1 MKLIIIEKN
10 KARLN
15 LFIDW
20 LINVIGYSIIL
31 VLVSLIFKKTVQ
43 FDLSYYGI
51 WILVTSIIVYLLNK
65 TVKPII
71 VWLTLPIT
79 GITMGLFYPFI
90 NVIILYITDFI
101 LLDHFNMDGILM
113 ALVVAVFIS
122 IMNILMDINLKLL
135 KVYFVLTLINT

>member
-20 LINVIGYSIIL
+20 IINVIGYSIIL

-113 ALVVAVFIS
+113 AVVVAVFIS
-122 IMNILMDINLKLL
+122 IMNILMDKLIL
-135 KVYFVLTLINT
+135 EPFIKKGRK

>member
-51 WILVTSIIVYLLNK
+51 WIFITSIIIYLLNK
-65 TVKPII
+65 TVKPIT

-122 IMNILMDINLKLL
+122 IMNILMDKLIL
-135 KVYFVLTLINT
+135 EPFIKKGRK

>member
-10 KARLN
+10 RARLN

-20 LINVIGYSIIL
+20 LINVVGYSLIL

-43 FDLSYYGI
+43 FDLSYYGLWVFI
-51 WILVTSIIVYLLNK
+51 TSVIVYLLNK

-79 GITMGLFYPFI
+79 GLTMGLFYPFT

-101 LLDHFNMDGILM
+101 LMEHFNMDGILM
-113 ALVVAVFIS
+113 AVIVALFIS
-122 IMNILMDINLKLL
+122 LMNILMEKLIL
-135 KVYFVLTLINT
+135 EPFIKKGRK

>member
-122 IMNILMDINLKLL
+122 IMNILMDKLIL
-135 KVYFVLTLINT
+135 EPFIKKGRK

>member
-51 WILVTSIIVYLLNK
+51 WIFITSIIIYLLNK

-122 IMNILMDINLKLL
+122 IMNILMDKLIL
-135 KVYFVLTLINT
+135 EPFIKKGRK